1 MWFYSIYKVV
11 VLLLLQIRK
20 GFKLNGGPI
29 TVIPYSRDRDSSTRE
44 TSYKIKGERMGG
56 ISQFSTSDLVEFT
69 QKSTIKM

>member
-20 GFKLNGGPI
+20 GFKLNGGTI

-44 TSYKIKGERMGG
+44 TSYKIKGGKMGG
-56 ISQFSTSDLVEFT
+56 G
-69 QKSTIKM
+69 